1 MSDDQSSK
9 GLDQSS
15 FSLKKDLP
23 QSKYNLSYDSLIQ
36 MNKNYLQALSKI
48 LNENS
53 ISNNKENNLSK

>member
-36 MNKNYLQALSKI
+36 MNKNYLQAKI
-48 LNENS
+48 LVTAISICS
-53 ISNNKENNLSK
+53 ISIIPLS